1 MMDQNSV
8 EYFEK
13 REAEEREAAARAES
27 EVARKIHL
35 DLAEEYA
42 ARVREMK
49 SFAPFGNKAA

>member
-1 MMDQNSV
+1 MIDQSSV
-8 EYFEK
+8 GYLEK

-42 ARVREMK
+42 ARARDITG
-49 SFAPFGNKAA
+49 SRSLDNKAA